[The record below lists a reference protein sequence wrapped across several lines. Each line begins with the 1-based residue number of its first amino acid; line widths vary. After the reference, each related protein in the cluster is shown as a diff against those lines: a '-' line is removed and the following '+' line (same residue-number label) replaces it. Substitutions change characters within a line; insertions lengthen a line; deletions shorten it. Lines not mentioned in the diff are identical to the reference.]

1 MARIG
6 QEDFNEIFKKRT
18 KDFAVNVVLFCKK
31 LPNNYIDKVI
41 INQLVRSGTSVA
53 ANYRAACRSR
63 SEAEFYAKM
72 SIVVE
77 EADESQLWLEIIKE
91 ANIDIS
97 ETCQVLHKEISELVK
112 VFAKARKTVSDKRD
126 KNH

>member
-1 MARIG
+1 MVRVEQG
-6 QEDFNEIFKKRT
+6 DFNEVFKKRT
-18 KDFAVNVVLFCKK
+18 KDFAVGVVLFCKK
-31 LPNNYIDKVI
+31 LPSNYIDKVI

-63 SEAEFYAKM
+63 SEGEFYAKM

-77 EADESQLWLEIIKE
+77 EADESQLWLEIIQQ
-91 ANIDIS
+91 ANIDVS
-97 ETCQVLHKEISELVK
+97 ETCQSLHDEISELVK